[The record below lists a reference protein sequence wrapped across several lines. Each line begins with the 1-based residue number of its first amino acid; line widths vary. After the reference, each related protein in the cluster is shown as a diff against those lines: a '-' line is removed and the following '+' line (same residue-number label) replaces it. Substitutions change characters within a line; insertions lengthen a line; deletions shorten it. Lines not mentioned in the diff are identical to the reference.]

1 MKRNGRPKAGVGK
14 VDLPLYVSGYRNRA
28 GRAYYYYQRY
38 RGTDRVWPRLPM
50 PFTPHDPEFW
60 LRAAQYERLDAICEA
75 GELSFGHTGHAGQR
89 RPLPH
94 PAKDP
99 AGFLTALAEAH
110 ALYEREKAGDHKTF
124 GALID
129 LFTQHAAYQSLK
141 PKTRQ
146 EYDRYLDMIRGVCGD
161 DAVRD
166 LTTVDAQ
173 QAIDTFQDRPA
184 TARFF
189 RAVLMRLVDFGIPR
203 GYADAN
209 VVDKTEKVGA
219 DSTPYKPWPE
229 WAFELFFEHARI
241 GLHLPV
247 YSALYTGQRSIDV
260 IGMLRPAPEAEAI
273 ELVTHKTG
281 GNVWAPIHS
290 EYRDIL
296 VATHTDTAL
305 LHLREDGEAWT
316 LAGFR
321 TAWQRELSYGQCDP
335 QKSPATRQAEA
346 KREAADNP
354 ARAAAMTRIREAGL
368 VFHGLR
374 KNSVCM
380 LLEAGCTETEVSRL
394 VEMSE
399 QMVRHYSRDID
410 ARRVAKSAMRKLE
423 DGWSD
428 IRSTVLGKARNRLT
442 EG

>member
-1 MKRNGRPKAGVGK
+1 VKRNGRPKAGGGK
-14 VDLPLYVSGYRNRA
+14 VDLPLYVSGYRNRV

-38 RGTDRVWPRLPM
+38 RGTERAWPRLPM
-50 PFTPHDPEFW
+50 PFTPSDPEFW
-60 LRAAQYERLDAICEA
+60 IRAAQYERLDATSDA
-75 GELSFGHTGHAGQR
+75 GELTFCHTGHNGQR

-94 PAKDP
+94 PVHNQV
-99 AGFLTALAEAH
+99 GFLTALSEAH
-110 ALYEREKAGDHKTF
+110 VLFEREKAGDLKTF

-203 GYADAN
+203 GYADVN
-209 VVDKTEKVGA
+209 VVDKTEKVGG
-219 DSTPYKPWPE
+219 DSTPYKPWPD

-260 IGMLRPAPEAEAI
+260 ISMLRPAPDAEAI
-273 ELVTHKTG
+273 QLITHKTG

-290 EYRDIL
+290 EYRVIL
-296 VATHTDTAL
+296 AATHADAPQ
-305 LHLREDGEAWT
+305 LHLREDGAAWT

-335 QKSPATRQAEA
+335 DKSPKARQADA
-346 KREAADNP
+346 DREAAENP
-354 ARAAAMTRIREAGL
+354 DKAAAMRRIREAGL
-368 VFHGLR
+368 VYHGLR
-374 KNSVCM
+374 KNAVCM

-399 QMVRHYSRDID
+399 QMVRHYARDIN

-423 DGWSD
+423 DGWSG

-442 EG
+442 GG